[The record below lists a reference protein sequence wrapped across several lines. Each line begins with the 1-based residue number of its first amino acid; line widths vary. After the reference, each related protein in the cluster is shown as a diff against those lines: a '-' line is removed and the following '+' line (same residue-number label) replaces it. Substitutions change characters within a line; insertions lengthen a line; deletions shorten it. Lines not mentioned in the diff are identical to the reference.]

1 MCLTLGS
8 PSGLAVWPKPDFPRM
23 QAFCTCQS
31 LSPPAIVVPQVGDG
45 NFVPTRKAAFPR
57 ASFCS
62 VGLSTCAARLLWR
75 HQLHQCKGHR
85 CRRRAS
91 DSGSLSWLPKF
102 EVYFPWPNFGP
113 PEPPACAKKL
123 RDLLIAAEAN
133 GFDAGIRK
141 TVDECIAELR
151 QARVQ
156 CRAELLGSST
166 LQEDLW
172 RMAYIQGRT
181 PGWEA
186 NAQLLRPLFRNKAG
200 QAFDSGAGRVM
211 NYGEVVGSG
220 VYFTAEGSFEAVD
233 RAEDCPKD
241 FAVQVE
247 RGGLVILGLPLLSS
261 AISGPGL
268 VRVLYLDRDI
278 RIFETAAD
286 SPDRWEQA
294 GVRVVQVRDQLF
306 SAEG

>member
-1 MCLTLGS
+1 
-8 PSGLAVWPKPDFPRM
+8 
-23 QAFCTCQS
+23 
-31 LSPPAIVVPQVGDG
+31 
-45 NFVPTRKAAFPR
+45 
-57 ASFCS
+57 
-62 VGLSTCAARLLWR
+62 
-75 HQLHQCKGHR
+75 
-85 CRRRAS
+85 
-91 DSGSLSWLPKF
+91 
-102 EVYFPWPNFGP
+102 
-113 PEPPACAKKL
+113 
-123 RDLLIAAEAN
+123 
-133 GFDAGIRK
+133 
-141 TVDECIAELR
+141 
-151 QARVQ
+151 
-156 CRAELLGSST
+156 
-166 LQEDLW
+166 
-172 RMAYIQGRT
+172 MAYIQGRT

>member
-1 MCLTLGS
+1 M
-8 PSGLAVWPKPDFPRM
+8 F
-23 QAFCTCQS
+23 
-31 LSPPAIVVPQVGDG
+31 
-45 NFVPTRKAAFPR
+45 
-57 ASFCS
+57 
-62 VGLSTCAARLLWR
+62 
-75 HQLHQCKGHR
+75 R
-85 CRRRAS
+85 CRVNRHDFAGR
-91 DSGSLSWLPKF
+91 LSVD
-102 EVYFPWPNFGP
+102 VYFPWPNFGP